1 MIESDQF
8 TMIERERIV
17 ALSQSSLY
25 EDSNDAGEAR
35 DYLFNTRKI
44 SLEVAK
50 RFGIGYVPV
59 RVDNRRISGRIIFP
73 IWDCHGGL
81 VALSTRDFRSSI
93 KNRGHWHESFNKKHH
108 LYGWKSAEDSI
119 KTTRQIIIVEGQF
132 DVMAMH
138 THGFNNTVGVLGSHP
153 SFFHI
158 MIMARYADEIVFAF
172 DNDDAGRKAFQESLK
187 IISSSGLL
195 YDKSL
200 SFFNVDLGRHKDPDE
215 LLKSSGREDMEMHI
229 EVSRKVKNK
238 YDAAQ
243 WSANVSDLSID

>member
-17 ALSQSSLY
+17 ALSQSSLH

-35 DYLFNTRKI
+35 NYLFNTRKI

-50 RFGIGYVPV
+50 SFGIGYVPV

-73 IWDCHGGL
+73 IWDCHGDL

-108 LYGWKSAEDSI
+108 LYGWKSAEDNI
-119 KTTRQIIIVEGQF
+119 KSTRQIIIVEGQF
-132 DVMAMH
+132 DVMTMH

-158 MIMARYADEIVFAF
+158 MIMARYADEIIFAF
-172 DNDDAGRKAFQESLK
+172 DNDDAGKKAFQESLK
-187 IISSSGLL
+187 IMSSSGLL

-200 SFFNVDLGRHKDPDE
+200 SFFRVDLGRHKDPDE
-215 LLKSSGREDMEMHI
+215 LLKSSGQEDMEMHI
-229 EVSRKVKNK
+229 EASRKVKNK
-238 YDAAQ
+238 YDAEQ